1 MPNHTNSIAVT
12 VTVHKTIASNA
23 PDDELSSPRN
33 MSASMHWCCADP
45 ASDHRWGSFAWC
57 YAASFRDPSL

>member
-1 MPNHTNSIAVT
+1 MFLRIFDELVYVRISLVRASFRIDSALHFSDEIT

-33 MSASMHWCCADP
+33 MSASMH
-45 ASDHRWGSFAWC
+45 
-57 YAASFRDPSL
+57 